1 MTSASDN
8 REKWFSVRLT
18 TAEFEELKLR
28 AQRSTAESVS
38 EYGRRLLLRKRD
50 VKYTHN
56 QSLDDFIAALGELN
70 PNLDKIRQIMNASLK
85 RLHEI
90 GQVTDIQQWII
101 QNESDKSRLFKDIHD
116 IKELLSK
123 SYAIWSRK

>member
-90 GQVTDIQQWII
+90 GQVADIQQWII
-101 QNESDKSRLFKDIHD
+101 QNESDKTRLFKDIHD

>member
-101 QNESDKSRLFKDIHD
+101 QNESDKTRLFKDIHD